1 MGRAISHSCNR
12 PDLFHRASSHRRG
25 PKGVV
30 AMHQLSQSE
39 SFRGQVQ
46 RAVRKDPASQRRARP
61 IGRVERV
68 RCPSPERRAGL
79 TGSPFVGDA
88 RRGPDRH
95 RGRPAVILRRSMTRS
110 PLDGWSGCRWH
121 SIRASV
127 PP

>member
-46 RAVRKDPASQRRARP
+46 RAVRKDPASANDGQGPSVGSSGFAARLLSA
-61 IGRVERV
+61 GRV
-68 RCPSPERRAGL
+68 
-79 TGSPFVGDA
+79 
-88 RRGPDRH
+88 
-95 RGRPAVILRRSMTRS
+95 
-110 PLDGWSGCRWH
+110 
-121 SIRASV
+121 
-127 PP
+127 